1 MIDSLTDNIF
11 AAINFDIYIY
21 ISKLINILNRASED
35 SCSSRT
41 KIIVKRVIH
50 KEWPWLVITFDNNL
64 SQPILFISD
73 SAKGNPSNGPND
85 PLVCENEHPWGF
97 AKLLFIGLASQDQ
110 SFSIKEL
117 KDVWPF
123 ET

>member
-1 MIDSLTDNIF
+1 MVIDSLTDNIF

-50 KEWPWLVITFDNNL
+50 KE
-64 SQPILFISD
+64 
-73 SAKGNPSNGPND
+73 
-85 PLVCENEHPWGF
+85 
-97 AKLLFIGLASQDQ
+97 
-110 SFSIKEL
+110 
-117 KDVWPF
+117 
-123 ET
+123 